1 MLANIL
7 LPVPFRAFTYL
18 VPPALEGIVRRGSR
32 VRVTFG
38 TRSLAGIVLDFP
50 PEAPADVIL
59 KPIEALLESAP
70 TVSED
75 QLALWEWVAEYY
87 MCPLGDVYKAAVP
100 APLRSATTKTSA
112 KRAQR
117 LSESGQDAITTAPFS
132 ESELSLTLPPLSP
145 LSAAQQE
152 AYDAILRSFATHAIT
167 LLHGV
172 TSSGKTEI
180 YIHLIAHTLAL
191 GKRVL
196 YLLPE
201 IALTTQM
208 EERLRR
214 VFGERLG
221 VYHSRYT
228 DVHRERVYRRQLS
241 AHPYDVL
248 LGVRSS
254 VFLPFRDLG
263 LVIVDEEHE
272 PSYKQQE
279 PAPRYHARNVAMM
292 LARQQGA
299 KTLLGTATPSVE
311 TYARAC
317 SSPSVP
323 SATAYGYV
331 SLTTRYRDLALPQVE
346 MVDIA
351 RLRFQ
356 RRMKGAFS
364 PRLLEAMGEA
374 LGRGEQIILFQNRR
388 GYANLMMCERCG
400 WVPRCT
406 RCDVSLTYH
415 RTGRQLVCHY
425 CGNHFPIPTTCPQCT
440 ASIEAE
446 AKERATAPP
455 PRLRLIGT
463 GTERIEEQV
472 AKQFPAARVARMDLD
487 TTRTRTAFEQL
498 ITDFAAHK
506 SDILIGTQMV
516 SKGLDFPDVSLVGVL
531 DADNLLSAVDFRASE
546 RTYQLLAQVA
556 GRSGRQGRQ
565 GLVIIQARTVRS
577 PLLAQVARDDY
588 AAMHADQM
596 AERQLFGYP
605 PFTRLIFIYLRHSD
619 NAVVGHAADEMGMLL
634 RRTFGEQVFGPETPP
649 VGRLQG
655 LYVRKLM
662 LKVSPNVAP
671 SAVRRPLQQAEQAM
685 QRLPYAARINIFFD
699 VDPL

>member
-1 MLANIL
+1 MLLANIL

-18 VPPALEGIVRRGSR
+18 VPPALEGSVRRGSR

-50 PEAPADVIL
+50 PEAPADVTL
-59 KPIEALLESAP
+59 KPIEALLESTP

-100 APLRSATTKTSA
+100 APLRSATNKKA
-112 KRAQR
+112 RPRA
-117 LSESGQDAITTAPFS
+117 DAPEKCELAP
-132 ESELSLTLPPLSP
+132 LCVSP

-180 YIHLIAHTLAL
+180 YTHLIARTLAQ

-221 VYHSRYT
+221 VYHSHYT
-228 DVHRERVYRRQLS
+228 DAHRERIYRRQLS
-241 AHPYDVL
+241 DNPYDVL

-311 TYARAC
+311 TYARAN
-317 SSPSVP
+317 PTL
-323 SATAYGYV
+323 SASLIPGDGYGYV
-331 SLTTRYRDLALPQVE
+331 SLTTRYHDLALPQVE

-425 CGNHFPIPTTCPQCT
+425 CGNHFPIPATCPQCA
-440 ASIEAE
+440 ASAEAE
-446 AKERATAPP
+446 QKGQGEGKA

-472 AKQFPAARVARMDLD
+472 AKHFPTARVARMDLD

-531 DADNLLSAVDFRASE
+531 DADNLLSVVDFRASE

-565 GLVIIQARTVRS
+565 GLVIIQARTARS

-605 PFTRLIFIYLRHSD
+605 PFTRIIFIYLRHRD
-619 NAVVGHAADEMGMLL
+619 NAVVGHAADEMGTLL
-634 RRTFGEQVFGPETPP
+634 RRTFGEHVLGPETPP

-662 LKVSPNVAP
+662 LKLPLSAP
-671 SAVRRPLQQAEQAM
+671 PSRIRQHLRQAEQAI
-685 QRLPYAARINIFFD
+685 QQLPYAARINVFFD